1 MWRAAFLSP
10 SLTALE
16 MKAIRSNWGIIH
28 KVVRPEC
35 CCARPA
41 ALQSILWDAAGISL
55 LPPYPGAGLRV
66 PRAFGRGGDVCRV
79 RSCSARSGQPAC
91 TLAGPADGLHTRGRW
106 LARARLQHPC
116 PAGQSCHL
124 TGGLNVVALGTPGS
138 GRWPFW
144 CILAP
149 APGAGPRL
157 GMCVQA
163 ICSRAHAG
171 LRLPQLAWNLYCC
184 SSSAFLQ
191 ALHSPP

>member
-1 MWRAAFLSP
+1 MLLRSSHCPAEHPLGCSWDIPAPSASPCWAA
-10 SLTALE
+10 
-16 MKAIRSNWGIIH
+16 
-28 KVVRPEC
+28 
-35 CCARPA
+35 CAKGV
-41 ALQSILWDAAGISL
+41 WKG
-55 LPPYPGAGLRV
+55 
-66 PRAFGRGGDVCRV
+66 GGDVCRV

-124 TGGLNVVALGTPGS
+124 TGGLSVVALGTPGS

-163 ICSRAHAG
+163 ICSRVHAG